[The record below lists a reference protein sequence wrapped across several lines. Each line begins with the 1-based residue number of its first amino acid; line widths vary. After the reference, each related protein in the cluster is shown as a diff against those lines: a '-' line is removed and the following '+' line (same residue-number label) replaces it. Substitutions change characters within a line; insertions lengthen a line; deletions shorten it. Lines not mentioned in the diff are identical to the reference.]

1 MHRPL
6 PGIRAVAAGVVTTR
20 AVAAGVVSTAMAL
33 VLGLALPAPGA
44 FAASALSVRETADLI
59 MNLGYADFAEQSQAE
74 PFDWTT
80 DGCTATP
87 PRQARRF
94 RQACEQHDFG
104 YRNYGRGGLALWP
117 EEDGRKWI
125 DSRFLTEMRAICR
138 DRHDGADWCRD
149 QARVLYDAVRLFGR
163 FAYFG

>member
-1 MHRPL
+1 MHRPPSGL
-6 PGIRAVAAGVVTTR
+6 GAVAAG
-20 AVAAGVVSTAMAL
+20 AVATAVAVLPGL
-33 VLGLALPAPGA
+33 VLAPQGA
-44 FAASALSVRETADLI
+44 FAESALSVRENADRI
-59 MNLGYADFAEQSQAE
+59 MHLGYADFAEQPQIE
-74 PFDWTT
+74 PFDWGT

-104 YRNYGRGGLALWP
+104 YRNYGRGELALWP
-117 EEDGRKWI
+117 EEDGRKWV

-138 DRHDGADWCRD
+138 DRHADAQWCRD